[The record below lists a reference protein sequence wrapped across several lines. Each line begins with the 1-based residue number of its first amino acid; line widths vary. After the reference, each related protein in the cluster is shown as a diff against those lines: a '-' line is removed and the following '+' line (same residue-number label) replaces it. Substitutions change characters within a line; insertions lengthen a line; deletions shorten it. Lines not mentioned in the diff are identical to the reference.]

1 MTARRVE
8 NMTNSLR
15 EAEVVLGELDHLGH
29 CLRRE
34 NGQEICDEQ
43 VPVLGLSASARLHA
57 AESDALALVGA
68 PAASVNERRVE
79 PVHVEVLVVDE
90 EALAHCRVAV
100 VEGADVEFD
109 LFRQQGALVGSDYF
123 TLVCEDGAALPVLLL
138 LKLLE
143 QVRRVQT
150 RLYHFN

>member
-1 MTARRVE
+1 M
-8 NMTNSLR
+8 
-15 EAEVVLGELDHLGH
+15 
-29 CLRRE
+29 
-34 NGQEICDEQ
+34 
-43 VPVLGLSASARLHA
+43 LGLSAGAGLDA

-68 PAASVNERRVE
+68 SAAAVDERRVE

-109 LFRQQGALVGSDYF
+109 LVRKQRALVRCDDF
-123 TLVCEDGAALPVLLL
+123 ALVREDGAALPVLLL
-138 LKLLE
+138 LKLLK

-150 RLYHFN
+150 RLYHFNLLFSI